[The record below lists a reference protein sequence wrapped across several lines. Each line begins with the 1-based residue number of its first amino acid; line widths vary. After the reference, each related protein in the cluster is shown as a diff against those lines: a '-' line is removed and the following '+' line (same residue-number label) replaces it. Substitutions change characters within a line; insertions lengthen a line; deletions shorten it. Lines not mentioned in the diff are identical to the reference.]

1 MSQDYKKRVNLIGSY
16 LNSIDVPY
24 TFTHVKSDHHTGVE
38 YLCGEHIISVNMSTV
53 PLIIWGRVQTDCFSS
68 PMYIL
73 LENLEEFKR
82 YIRSKCILE

>member
-1 MSQDYKKRVNLIGSY
+1 MSQDYKKIVNLIGSY

-24 TFTHVKSDHHTGVE
+24 TFTHVQTEHHMGVE
-38 YLCGEHIISVNMSTV
+38 YVCGEHTISVNMSTL

>member
-1 MSQDYKKRVNLIGSY
+1 MILFADLIGSY

-24 TFTHVKSDHHTGVE
+24 TFTHVKSDHHMGVE
-38 YLCGEHIISVNMSTV
+38 YLCGEHTISVNMSLNT
-53 PLIIWGRVQTDCFSS
+53 IWGRVQTDCFSS
-68 PMYIL
+68 PMFIL